1 MLLACV
7 LGLSACGQQ
16 QTNKEENVLLR
27 NVNID
32 DVEKVTIKSG
42 GTGESV
48 DITEP
53 EDIEYITNSIN
64 SLEYSKGEKVNGDGW
79 SYMLRWY
86 NSDGEI
92 AEEITLLG
100 TDTIIFDGHYYRNIS
115 DKEIDIS
122 FLVEQFTED
131 STNISESSEEPAIS
145 VSFVYIAGKEA
156 EQSKIDL
163 QPSDANTVISVFDGA
178 NWAPS
183 ATKCFDDY
191 EVWIGDELFYY
202 HSECGT
208 INDRINDQSFSLT
221 DTQREDMNEILVEQF
236 GAAVDQT
243 QMCGYPRKPQ

>member
-1 MLLACV
+1 MRKHIVFLMLLACV

-16 QTNKEENVLLR
+16 QTNKEENVLLQ

-79 SYMLRWY
+79 SYILRWY

-115 DKEIDIS
+115 DGEIDIS
-122 FLVEQFTED
+122 FLMEQFTDNE
-131 STNISESSEEPAIS
+131 
-145 VSFVYIAGKEA
+145 
-156 EQSKIDL
+156 
-163 QPSDANTVISVFDGA
+163 NT
-178 NWAPS
+178 
-183 ATKCFDDY
+183 
-191 EVWIGDELFYY
+191 
-202 HSECGT
+202 
-208 INDRINDQSFSLT
+208 
-221 DTQREDMNEILVEQF
+221 LVEE
-236 GAAVDQT
+236 GTAN
-243 QMCGYPRKPQ
+243 

>member
-1 MLLACV
+1 MRKHIVFLMLLACV

-16 QTNKEENVLLR
+16 QTNKEENVLLQ

-79 SYMLRWY
+79 NYILRWY

-115 DKEIDIS
+115 DGEIDIS
-122 FLVEQFTED
+122 FLMEQFTDNE
-131 STNISESSEEPAIS
+131 
-145 VSFVYIAGKEA
+145 
-156 EQSKIDL
+156 
-163 QPSDANTVISVFDGA
+163 NT
-178 NWAPS
+178 
-183 ATKCFDDY
+183 
-191 EVWIGDELFYY
+191 
-202 HSECGT
+202 
-208 INDRINDQSFSLT
+208 
-221 DTQREDMNEILVEQF
+221 LVEE
-236 GAAVDQT
+236 GTAN
-243 QMCGYPRKPQ
+243 